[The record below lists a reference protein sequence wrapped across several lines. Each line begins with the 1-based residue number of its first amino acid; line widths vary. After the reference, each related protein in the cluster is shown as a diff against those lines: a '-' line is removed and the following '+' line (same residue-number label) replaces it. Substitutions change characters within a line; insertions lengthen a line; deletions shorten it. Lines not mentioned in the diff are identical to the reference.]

1 MGLADDAKEARA
13 QGLSY
18 GQWRLMQPK
27 KGHEQAQTPPPKN
40 RKTKKYTDELLFEL
54 WQQGKTDA
62 EIGAIVK
69 VSRAMIQKWRS
80 NMELPSTSQSGV
92 DPWEYS
98 LIETE
103 YGIYAVTED
112 D

>member
-1 MGLADDAKEARA
+1 MGLADDEREARA
-13 QGLSY
+13 KGLSY
-18 GQWRLMQPK
+18 GQWRLLQPEQQSPEPIPAPK
-27 KGHEQAQTPPPKN
+27 K
-40 RKTKKYTDELLFEL
+40 RKTTKYTDELLFDL

-62 EIGAIVK
+62 EIGAIVG

-80 NMELPSTSQSGV
+80 NMELPSTSQKDV

-98 LIETE
+98 LVVTE
-103 YGIYAVTED
+103 YGVYAVTED